1 MSDDRIGEP
10 ADGARSSVLALA
22 LADWVRNELRPNTPR
37 ARELAE
43 QMLRVLD
50 LAAGEADE
58 TNGFVAVTGVLRHM
72 PDLLEADRDGL

>member
-50 LAAGEADE
+50 LMSSRTSCSRGQGACK
-58 TNGFVAVTGVLRHM
+58 R
-72 PDLLEADRDGL
+72 PRR